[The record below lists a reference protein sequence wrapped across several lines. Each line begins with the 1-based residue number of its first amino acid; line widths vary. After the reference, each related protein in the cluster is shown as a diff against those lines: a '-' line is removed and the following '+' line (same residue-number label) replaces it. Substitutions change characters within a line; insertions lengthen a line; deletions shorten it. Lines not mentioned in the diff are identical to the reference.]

1 MDQHDPRDI
10 PEALD
15 RGLEAWGRDFEPS
28 ADFDARLMARIG
40 READS
45 IQRAAEARARNAM
58 PAGAQRGRVRR
69 EALTAGMDAL
79 LAGLAWVTVFGLALV
94 ATLAALPASLP
105 LSPSMLLGTLALP
118 VLAAGFVLVAER
130 FHPRGR

>member
-40 READS
+40 REAES
-45 IQRAAEARARNAM
+45 IQRAAEARARSSI
-58 PAGAQRGRVRR
+58 PVGAQRARVRH
-69 EALTAGMDAL
+69 EALGAGLDAL
-79 LAGLAWVTVFGLALV
+79 LTGLAWVTVFSLALV
-94 ATLAALPASLP
+94 AALAMLPASVP
-105 LSPSMLLGTLALP
+105 MSPSMLLGTLALP

-130 FHPRGR
+130 LHLRGR